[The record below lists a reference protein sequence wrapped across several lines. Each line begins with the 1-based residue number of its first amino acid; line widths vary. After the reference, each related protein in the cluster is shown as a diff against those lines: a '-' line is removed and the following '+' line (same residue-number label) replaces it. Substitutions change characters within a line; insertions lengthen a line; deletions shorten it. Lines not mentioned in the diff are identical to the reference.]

1 MENYHVPVM
10 LQESME
16 GLAIKPDGT
25 YVDLTFGGG
34 GHSKA
39 ILERLSPKGR
49 LFSFDQDRDV
59 LPNVPDDPRLTF
71 VQSNFRYLG
80 NFLRFYQTGPV
91 DGILA
96 DLGVSS
102 HHFDEMQRGFSFRF
116 DGPLDM
122 RMNQRSALTAWKVVN
137 EYSEEALADVLY
149 YYGEVEQSRRFAK
162 AIVNAR
168 AERTIDSIYAF
179 CEVLRPQLPKEE
191 KKELAR
197 IFQALRI
204 EVNDEMG
211 ALKQMLLATAPALAS
226 GGRLCVITYHSL
238 EDRLVKN
245 YMKAGNFTGKV
256 EQDFYGNRLSSL
268 KPVGKV
274 TTATQQEVED
284 NPRARSGKLRTAVKL

>member
-34 GHSKA
+34 GHSRA

-49 LFSFDQDRDV
+49 LYSFDQDRDV

-71 VQSNFRYLG
+71 VQSNFRYLA

-122 RMNQRSALTAWKVVN
+122 RMNQRSTLTAWKVVN

-149 YYGEVEQSRRFAK
+149 YYGEVEQSRRLAK
-162 AIVNAR
+162 AVVNAR
-168 AERTIDSIYAF
+168 TEQPIDTISAF
-179 CEVLRPQLPKEE
+179 CEVLRGQLPKED

-211 ALKQMLLATAPALAS
+211 ALKQMLLATAPALAP

-245 YMKAGNFTGKV
+245 YMKSGNFTGKV
-256 EQDFYGNRLSSL
+256 EQDFYGNRMVRL
-268 KPVGKV
+268 KPVGKM
-274 TTATQQEVED
+274 TTASPQEVES